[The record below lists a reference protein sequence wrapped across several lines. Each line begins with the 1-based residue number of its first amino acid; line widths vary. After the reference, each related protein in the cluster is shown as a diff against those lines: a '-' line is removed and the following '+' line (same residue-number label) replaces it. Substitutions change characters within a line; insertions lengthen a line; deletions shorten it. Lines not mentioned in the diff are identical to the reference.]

1 MSPSEGKILVVDDDA
16 VARGLLAEALRKDGY
31 AVDEAPDGAEAV
43 ECGRRTHFDVVLTD
57 IRMGE
62 VDGFAV
68 LQEFKQ
74 HSPDTSIVLLTAFG
88 SMEGAI
94 EGIRQGAY
102 DYLAKPFKKEQIRLV
117 VQRSLEHSRLVREN
131 ARFRGELRDRQ
142 DLSRLVGSSPL
153 MLEVYKLVARVSS
166 GKSTVLVEGES
177 GTGKEL
183 IARAIHANSLRRE
196 RSFVPVNCAALP
208 DTLLE
213 SELFGH
219 EKGAFTGAIGL
230 KKGLFETAHEG
241 TIFLD
246 EIGDVGAGLQVKLL
260 RVIQEQEVRRVGGT
274 VSTKVDARI
283 IAATNRDLSQ
293 LVREGEFREDL
304 YYRLNVVRIV
314 MPPLRE
320 RREDIPML
328 AHHFLQKVSSENGS
342 VIRGFIPDTMAI
354 LQRYHWPGN
363 VRELENVIER
373 AASLTHG
380 PLLHPDDLP
389 DSVRQAPS
397 NSLEPS
403 KLPGHDGEL
412 ISLDELEK
420 RYLMRVLKDSGHN
433 KVRAAKI
440 LGIDRRTLYRMAERF
455 GLDVGDDG
463 HGSSVKGGR
472 HE

>member
-1 MSPSEGKILVVDDDA
+1 MNPPGGKILVVDDDA
-16 VARGLLAEALRKDGY
+16 VARGLLAEALRKEGY
-31 AVDEAPDGAEAV
+31 AVDEAPGGAEAV
-43 ECGRRTHFDVVLTD
+43 ERGRHIRFDVVLTD
-57 IRMGE
+57 IRMGD

-102 DYLAKPFKKEQIRLV
+102 DYLAKPFKKEEVKLV

-131 ARFRGELRDRQ
+131 ARFKEELRDRQ

-183 IARAIHANSLRRE
+183 IARAIHANSPRRE

-213 SELFGH
+213 TELFGH
-219 EKGAFTGAIGL
+219 EKGAFTGAIGA
-230 KKGLFETAHEG
+230 KKGLFEAAHEG

-246 EIGDVGAGLQVKLL
+246 EIGDVGAALQVKLL

-274 VSTKVDARI
+274 TSTKVDVRI
-283 IAATNRDLSQ
+283 IAATNRDLSH
-293 LVREGEFREDL
+293 LVREGKFREDL
-304 YYRLNVVRIV
+304 FYRLNVVRIV

-328 AHHFLQKVSSENGS
+328 VHHFLQKVTSENGQT
-342 VIRGFIPDTMAI
+342 IRGFIPDTMAI

-373 AASLTHG
+373 AVSLTHG
-380 PLLHPDDLP
+380 PLILPDDLP
-389 DSVRQAPS
+389 GAVRETTS
-397 NSLEPS
+397 NLAESAA
-403 KLPGHDGEL
+403 LPGHHGEL

-420 RYLMRVLKDSGHN
+420 RYLIRVLQECSHN

-455 GLDVGDDG
+455 GLDLGDDG
-463 HGSSVKGGR
+463 HGHSV
-472 HE
+472 

>member
-1 MSPSEGKILVVDDDA
+1 MRVPEGKILVVDDDA
-16 VARGLLAEALRKDGY
+16 VARGLLAEALRKEGHE
-31 AVDEAPDGAEAV
+31 VEEASGGAEAV
-43 ECGRRTHFDVVLTD
+43 ERGRRTRFDVVLTD
-57 IRMGE
+57 IRMGD

-68 LQEFKQ
+68 LQDFKQ
-74 HSPDTSIVLLTAFG
+74 HSPETSVVLLTAFG

-102 DYLAKPFKKEQIRLV
+102 DYLAKPFKKEEIKLV

-131 ARFRGELRDRQ
+131 ARFREELRDRQ

-153 MLEVYKLVARVSS
+153 MLEVYKMVARVSS

-183 IARAIHANSLRRE
+183 IARAIHANSPRRE

-219 EKGAFTGAIGL
+219 EKGAFTGAIGA
-230 KKGLFETAHEG
+230 KKGLFEAAHEG

-246 EIGDVGAGLQVKLL
+246 EIGDVGAALQVKLL
-260 RVIQEQEVRRVGGT
+260 RVIQEQELRRVGGT
-274 VSTKVDARI
+274 ASTKVDVRI
-283 IAATNRDLSQ
+283 IAATNRNLSQ
-293 LVREGEFREDL
+293 LVKEGQFREDL
-304 YYRLNVVRIV
+304 FYRLNVVRIM

-328 AHHFLQKVSSENGS
+328 AHHFLQKVSSENGTL
-342 VIRGFIPDTMAI
+342 IRGFVPDAMAV

-363 VRELENVIER
+363 VRELENIIER
-373 AASLTHG
+373 AVSLTHG
-380 PLLHPDDLP
+380 PLILPDDLP
-389 DSVRQAPS
+389 DSVRQS
-397 NSLEPS
+397 LSSSLEPAM
-403 KLPGHDGEL
+403 LPGLAGEL

-420 RYLMRVLKDSGHN
+420 RYLIRVLKESGHN

-455 GLDVGDDG
+455 GLDMGEEN
-463 HGSSVKGGR
+463 HESS
-472 HE
+472 

>member
-1 MSPSEGKILVVDDDA
+1 MSSPEGKILIVDDDA

-43 ECGRRTHFDVVLTD
+43 ECGRRTRFDLVLTD
-57 IRMGE
+57 IRMGA

-74 HSPDTSIVLLTAFG
+74 HSPGTSIVLLTAFG

-131 ARFRGELRDRQ
+131 ARFREELRDRQ

-230 KKGLFETAHEG
+230 KKGLFEAAHEG

-246 EIGDVGAGLQVKLL
+246 EIGDVGAALQVKLL

-274 VSTKVDARI
+274 ASTKVDARI

-293 LVREGEFREDL
+293 LVREGKFREDL
-304 YYRLNVVRIV
+304 FYRLNVVRIV

-328 AHHFLQKVSSENGS
+328 AHHFLQKVSSENGP

-380 PLLHPDDLP
+380 PLLHPDNLP
-389 DSVRQAPS
+389 DSVRQARS
-397 NSLEPS
+397 NSLEPLE
-403 KLPGHDGEL
+403 LPGHDGEL
-412 ISLDELEK
+412 ISLDELER
-420 RYLMRVLKDSGHN
+420 RYLVRVLKESGHN

-463 HGSSVKGGR
+463 HGSSVKGDR
-472 HE
+472 HD

>member
-1 MSPSEGKILVVDDDA
+1 VTLMRVPEGKILVVDDDA
-16 VARGLLAEALRKDGY
+16 VARGLLAEALRKEGH
-31 AVDEAPDGAEAV
+31 VVEEASGGTEAV
-43 ECGRRTHFDVVLTD
+43 ERGRRTRFDVVLTD
-57 IRMGE
+57 IRMGD

-68 LQEFKQ
+68 LQDFKQ
-74 HSPDTSIVLLTAFG
+74 HSPDTSVVLLTAFG

-102 DYLAKPFKKEQIRLV
+102 DYLAKPFKKEEIKLV

-131 ARFRGELRDRQ
+131 ARFREELRDRQ

-153 MLEVYKLVARVSS
+153 MLEVYKMVARVSS

-183 IARAIHANSLRRE
+183 IARAIHANSPRRE

-219 EKGAFTGAIGL
+219 EKGAFTGAIGA
-230 KKGLFETAHEG
+230 KKGLFEAAHEG

-246 EIGDVGAGLQVKLL
+246 EIGDVGAALQVKLL
-260 RVIQEQEVRRVGGT
+260 RVIQEQELRRVGGT
-274 VSTKVDARI
+274 ASTKVDVRI
-283 IAATNRDLSQ
+283 IAATNRNLSQ
-293 LVREGEFREDL
+293 LVKEGQFREDL
-304 YYRLNVVRIV
+304 FYRLNVVRIM

-328 AHHFLQKVSSENGS
+328 AHHFLQKVSSENGTL
-342 VIRGFIPDTMAI
+342 IRGFVPDAMAV

-373 AASLTHG
+373 AVSLTHG
-380 PLLHPDDLP
+380 PLILPDDLP
-389 DSVRQAPS
+389 DSVRQ
-397 NSLEPS
+397 SLSSSREPAM
-403 KLPGHDGEL
+403 LPGLAGEL

-420 RYLMRVLKDSGHN
+420 RYLIRVLKESGHN

-455 GLDVGDDG
+455 GLDLGEEN
-463 HGSSVKGGR
+463 HESS
-472 HE
+472 

>member
-1 MSPSEGKILVVDDDA
+1 MSLPQGKILVVDDDA
-16 VARGLLAEALRKDGY
+16 VARGLLAEALRKDGH
-31 AVDEAPDGAEAV
+31 AVDEAPGGAEAV
-43 ECGRRTHFDVVLTD
+43 ERGRHTRFDVVLTD
-57 IRMGE
+57 IRMGD
-62 VDGFAV
+62 VDGLAV
-68 LQEFKQ
+68 LQEFKV

-102 DYLAKPFKKEQIRLV
+102 DYLAKPFKKEEIRLV

-131 ARFRGELRDRQ
+131 ARFREELRDRQ

-183 IARAIHANSLRRE
+183 IARAIHANSPRRE
-196 RSFVPVNCAALP
+196 YAFVPVNCAALP

-219 EKGAFTGAIGL
+219 EKGAFTGAIGA
-230 KKGLFETAHEG
+230 KKGLFESAHEG

-246 EIGDVGAGLQVKLL
+246 EIGDIGAALQVKLL

-274 VSTKVDARI
+274 ASTKVDVRI

-293 LVREGEFREDL
+293 LVKEGKFREDL
-304 YYRLNVVRIV
+304 FYRLNVVRIV

-328 AHHFLQKVSSENGS
+328 AHHFLQKVSSENGQ
-342 VIRGFIPDTMAI
+342 VIRGFIPATMAI
-354 LQRYHWPGN
+354 LQSYHWPGN

-373 AASLTHG
+373 AVSLTHG
-380 PLLHPDDLP
+380 PLILPDDLP
-389 DSVRQAPS
+389 DPVRQAPS
-397 NSLEPS
+397 DLLASAA
-403 KLPGHDGEL
+403 LPGRDGAL
-412 ISLDELEK
+412 VSLDELEK
-420 RYLMRVLKDSGHN
+420 QYLIRVLRECNHN

-455 GLDVGDDG
+455 GLDLGDDS
-463 HGSSVKGGR
+463 HGSSPK
-472 HE
+472 

>member
-1 MSPSEGKILVVDDDA
+1 MTPPKGKIMVVDDDA
-16 VARGLLAEALRKDGY
+16 VARGLLAEALRKEGY
-31 AVDEAPDGAEAV
+31 EVDEAPGGSEAV
-43 ECGRRTHFDVVLTD
+43 ERGRRTRFDVVLTD

-62 VDGFAV
+62 VDGLAV
-68 LQEFKQ
+68 LQNLKQ
-74 HSPDTSIVLLTAFG
+74 HSPDTSVVLLTAFG

-102 DYLAKPFKKEQIRLV
+102 DYLAKPFKKEEIKLV

-131 ARFRGELRDRQ
+131 ARFREVLRDRQ

-183 IARAIHANSLRRE
+183 IALAIHANSPRRE

-208 DTLLE
+208 DALLE

-219 EKGAFTGAIGL
+219 EKGAFTGAISA
-230 KKGLFETAHEG
+230 KKGLFEAAHEG

-246 EIGDVGAGLQVKLL
+246 EIGDVGVALQVKLL
-260 RVIQEQEVRRVGGT
+260 RVIQEQELRRVGGT
-274 VSTKVDARI
+274 ASTKVDVRI
-283 IAATNRDLSQ
+283 IAASNRNLSQ
-293 LVREGEFREDL
+293 LVKEGKFREDL
-304 YYRLNVVRIV
+304 FYRLNVVRIL

-328 AHHFLQKVSSENGS
+328 AHHFLQKVSSENS
-342 VIRGFIPDTMAI
+342 PVIRGFVTEAMAVF
-354 LQRYHWPGN
+354 QRYHWPGN

-373 AASLTHG
+373 AVSLTHG
-380 PLLHPDDLP
+380 PLILPEDLP
-389 DSVRQAPS
+389 DPVRQAPAS
-397 NSLEPS
+397 SLEPAA
-403 KLPGHDGEL
+403 LPGHDGEL
-412 ISLDELEK
+412 VTLDELEK
-420 RYLMRVLKDSGHN
+420 RYLVRVLKESGHN

-455 GLDVGDDG
+455 GLDLGDEN
-463 HGSSVKGGR
+463 HESS
-472 HE
+472 

>member
-1 MSPSEGKILVVDDDA
+1 MRVPEGKILVVDDDA
-16 VARGLLAEALRKDGY
+16 VARGLLAEALRKEGHE
-31 AVDEAPDGAEAV
+31 VEEASGGAEAV
-43 ECGRRTHFDVVLTD
+43 ERGRRTRFDVVLTD
-57 IRMGE
+57 IRMGD

-68 LQEFKQ
+68 LQDFKQ
-74 HSPDTSIVLLTAFG
+74 HSPETSVVLLTAFG

-102 DYLAKPFKKEQIRLV
+102 DYLAKPFKKEEIKLV

-131 ARFRGELRDRQ
+131 ARFREELRDRQ

-153 MLEVYKLVARVSS
+153 MLEVYKMVARVSS

-183 IARAIHANSLRRE
+183 IARAIHANSPRRE

-219 EKGAFTGAIGL
+219 EKGAFTGAIGAT
-230 KKGLFETAHEG
+230 KGLFEAAHEG

-246 EIGDVGAGLQVKLL
+246 EIGDVGAALQVKLL
-260 RVIQEQEVRRVGGT
+260 RVIQEQELRRVGGT
-274 VSTKVDARI
+274 ASTKVDVRI
-283 IAATNRDLSQ
+283 IAATNRNLSQ
-293 LVREGEFREDL
+293 LVKEGQFREDL
-304 YYRLNVVRIV
+304 FYRLNVVRIM

-328 AHHFLQKVSSENGS
+328 AHHFLQKVSSENGTL
-342 VIRGFIPDTMAI
+342 IRGFVPDAMAV

-363 VRELENVIER
+363 VRELENIIER
-373 AASLTHG
+373 AVSLTHG
-380 PLLHPDDLP
+380 PLILPDDLP
-389 DSVRQAPS
+389 DSVRQS
-397 NSLEPS
+397 LSSSLEPAM
-403 KLPGHDGEL
+403 LPGLAGEL

-420 RYLMRVLKDSGHN
+420 RYLIRVLKESGHN

-455 GLDVGDDG
+455 GLDLGEEN
-463 HGSSVKGGR
+463 HESS
-472 HE
+472 